1 MSAGDEQFR
10 DVFDRLSPEIQQA
23 LLDRRRSGR
32 VSAEVR
38 AEVERAG
45 GGVGQGWLPDSE
57 PGSDVYALNPDFA
70 AFLDRVA
77 EEKGY
82 DLPPL

>member
-1 MSAGDEQFR
+1 MSDGDEEFWT
-10 DVFDRLSPEIQQA
+10 VFDRLSADTQQA

-32 VSAEVR
+32 VSAEVK
-38 AEVERAG
+38 AEIERAG
-45 GGVGQGWLPDSE
+45 GEVGQWWLPDSE
-57 PGSDVYALNPDFA
+57 GSDVYALHPDFV